1 VQQLR
6 GSQLIIASC
15 IINASVVCSHV
26 SSPHLAALGLSAVY
40 FAGSMMV
47 LAAHSEQILHEML
60 RMREENE
67 KQRKDAML
75 VSFALSAKM
84 TKCIRDVYGPPVH

>member
-1 VQQLR
+1 
-6 GSQLIIASC
+6 
-15 IINASVVCSHV
+15 
-26 SSPHLAALGLSAVY
+26 
-40 FAGSMMV
+40 MMV